1 MMKKIKFPIFYS
13 IVIFIFIASVLGLL
27 KYRDLNIKTVSV
39 SDKGQNYFLKTYAKT
54 VEDVLENCKIVLKK
68 NDKVSEKLDLKIKNG
83 LEIKIRRSYDI
94 SISYGDKVITV
105 STTKHIVREIL
116 KENNIEIKSD
126 DIVVPFI
133 DAKISEGTHINITKV
148 KIETVIEKSVIPYNT
163 EVNLVENL
171 DDFEVV
177 KISDGVKGLK
187 EIEYKLRYENGKMVS
202 KSLISEKIIS
212 QPISE
217 VKNKGIATLF
227 VTSRGMPFKYSEIL
241 IVSSTAYDLSFASCG
256 KYPSNPAYGM
266 TYSGTKARPG
276 IIAVD
281 PRVIPLGSTL
291 YIQSLDGS
299 NDYGFALAQDVGGAI
314 KGKKIDLFIGD
325 SRAAM
330 RYGRKKVRIYV
341 IMDEINPSEIK
352 GFGY

>member
-13 IVIFIFIASVLGLL
+13 IVIFIFIVSVLGLL
-27 KYRDLNIKTVSV
+27 KYRDLNIKTILV
-39 SDKGQNYFLKTYAKT
+39 SDKGQNYYLQTYAKT
-54 VEDVLENCKIVLKK
+54 VGEVLDNCKVVLEK
-68 NDKVSEKLDLKIKNG
+68 NDKITGKMDSKITDG
-83 LEIKIRRSYDI
+83 LEIIISRSYDI
-94 SISYGDKVITV
+94 NLSYGDKTILL
-105 STTKHIVREIL
+105 STTKHTVREIL
-116 KENNIEIKSD
+116 KENDIEIGLD

-133 DAKISEGTHINITKV
+133 DAKVSEGTHINITKV
-148 KIETVIEKSVIPYNT
+148 KIETVIEKLVIPYTT
-163 EVNLVENL
+163 EVSLVESL

-177 KISDGVKGLK
+177 KISDGVNGLK
-187 EIEYKLRYENGKMVS
+187 EIEYKLRYENGKIVS

-212 QPISE
+212 QSVSE
-217 VKNKGIATLF
+217 IKNKGIATLF

-256 KYPSNPAYGM
+256 KYPGDPAYGI

-276 IIAVD
+276 VIAVD

-299 NDYGFALAQDVGGAI
+299 RDYGFALAQDIGGAI
-314 KGKKIDLFIGD
+314 KGNKIDLFIGD
-325 SRAAM
+325 NRAAM
-330 RYGRKKVRIYV
+330 RYGRRKVRVYV
-341 IMDEINPSEIK
+341 ITDEIDPSEIK